1 MTWLGIA
8 AVGLVA
14 AFVQG
19 SAGFGYGL
27 VAMALLGLWLGV
39 PEAAAYTVLGALTVN
54 GVMLWRLRAH
64 VQVREQ
70 VPILLGV
77 LVGAPLGVLL
87 LAQAAAG
94 ILHLLL
100 GIVLVVATLHMALR
114 GRQSRA
120 VGSSGWHP
128 VYAGLPCGVLSGA
141 MSGAFGTGGPPL
153 VAYVTSQGYDR
164 LRYAAT
170 VQLLLAVSGLVRLVE
185 MLRHGILT
193 SEMLPVALLTAA
205 AAAIGAILGVACLRR
220 IPERIFRPA
229 IIFFLFALGVRY
241 IARWALLES

>member
-1 MTWLGIA
+1 MIWPQVM
-8 AVGLVA
+8 AVGLIA

-27 VAMALLGLWLGV
+27 VAMALLGLLLEV
-39 PEAAAYTVLGALTVN
+39 PQAAAYTVLGALTVN
-54 GVMLWRLRAH
+54 GVMLWRLRGH
-64 VQVREQ
+64 VRVRQ
-70 VPILLGV
+70 HVPIFLGV

-87 LAQAAAG
+87 LAQAAG
-94 ILHLLL
+94 DLLHLLL
-100 GIVLVVATLHMALR
+100 GIVLVVATLHMAVR
-114 GRQSRA
+114 GWRRRTAESR
-120 VGSSGWHP
+120 GWHS
-128 VYAGLPCGVLSGA
+128 VYAGLPSGVLSGA

-170 VQLLLAVSGLVRLVE
+170 VQLLLAVSGLVRLLE

-205 AAAIGAILGVACLRR
+205 AAALGAVLGIACLRR

-229 IIFFLFALGVRY
+229 IIFLLFALGLRY